1 MTIEAYDELPDGIQD
16 AVPRPSGDEEFL
28 IAVELPS
35 GINPTSDAALVV
47 TNERLVEVETGMMS
61 EETDSVRLERLST
74 VDYSG
79 GLRKGTVKIDGWH
92 GDEKEYKLS
101 KGTAK
106 DLRDEL
112 RRFV

>member
-1 MTIEAYDELPDGIQD
+1 MTIDKYDELPDGIQD
-16 AVPRPSGDEEFL
+16 AVPRPSGDEDFVVGVGLSSGLTGSSAL
-28 IAVELPS
+28 IL
-35 GINPTSDAALVV
+35 TD
-47 TNERLVEVETGMMS
+47 ERLIEAESGMMS
-61 EETDSVRLERLST
+61 EETDSVRLESLST

-79 GLRKGTVKIDGWH
+79 GIRKGKVKIDGWH
-92 GDEKEYKLS
+92 GEEKEYKLS